1 MKSFLLK
8 LFLFSLLMAGA
19 DYCWQHFMGE
29 QFPVKHPWYILIFF
43 IAATLLFHFLTLKAA
58 SGAPKNFV
66 RYYMSATGLRLLIYV
81 AVIFIYRLSEGKE
94 AAIPFA
100 IAFMAHYF
108 LFTVFEVAVLLKQL
122 KKHSPQN
129 MS

>member
-19 DYCWQHFMGE
+19 DYCWQQFMSE
-29 QFPVKHPWYILIFF
+29 QFQVRHLWYILIFF
-43 IAATLLFHFLTLKAA
+43 IAATLVFHFLTLKAA
-58 SGAPKNFV
+58 AGAPKNFV
-66 RYYMSATGLRLLIYV
+66 RYYIGATGLRLLIYV

-100 IAFMAHYF
+100 IAFMTHYF
-108 LFTVFEVAVLLKQL
+108 LFTVFEVVMLLKQL
-122 KKHSPQN
+122 NSQKTQA
-129 MS
+129 

>member
-8 LFLFSLLMAGA
+8 LFLFSLLISAA
-19 DYCWQHFMGE
+19 DYCWQLFMSE
-29 QFPVKHPWYILIFF
+29 QFPVRHLWYILIFF
-43 IAATLLFHFLTLKAA
+43 IAATIAFHFLTLKAA

-66 RYYMSATGLRLLIYV
+66 RYYMGATGLRLLIYV

-108 LFTVFEVAVLLKQL
+108 LFTVFEVAMLLKQL
-122 KKHSPQN
+122 NRRKTQA
-129 MS
+129 

>member
-8 LFLFSLLMAGA
+8 LFLFSMLIAAA

-29 QFPVKHPWYILIFF
+29 QFPVRHLWYILIFF
-43 IAATLLFHFLTLKAA
+43 IAATLVFHFLTLKAA
-58 SGAPKNFV
+58 AGAPKNFV
-66 RYYMSATGLRLLIYV
+66 RYYMGATGLRLLIYV
-81 AVIFIYRLSEGKE
+81 VVIFVYRLSEGKE

-108 LFTVFEVAVLLKQL
+108 FFTVFEVVMLLKQL
-122 KKHSPQN
+122 KKNTRQSP
-129 MS
+129 S